1 MVLRKRESRKPPP
14 YGGHVA
20 HAACPFPFCRRSS
33 VAAPRHARPAGRK
46 GARWGRVS
54 CPWCEQTLLPEAFNR
69 LGEYLLLLQ
78 DCLYFILA
86 LILTAFGDSHRLCKS
101 GLLSTVPIAA
111 CCLLKQ
117 PMHGSQLSIG
127 DGFSS
132 TFECNI
138 LHIALLYL
146 LTIHFITA

>member
-1 MVLRKRESRKPPP
+1 
-14 YGGHVA
+14 
-20 HAACPFPFCRRSS
+20 
-33 VAAPRHARPAGRK
+33 
-46 GARWGRVS
+46 
-54 CPWCEQTLLPEAFNR
+54 LPEALNR

-117 PMHGSQLSIG
+117 PMHGSQLSIA

>member
-14 YGGHVA
+14 YGRPGRDS
-20 HAACPFPFCRRSS
+20 CGSRRASRRGVRAS
-33 VAAPRHARPAGRK
+33 ARQRPAGRK

-117 PMHGSQLSIG
+117 PMHGSQLSIA